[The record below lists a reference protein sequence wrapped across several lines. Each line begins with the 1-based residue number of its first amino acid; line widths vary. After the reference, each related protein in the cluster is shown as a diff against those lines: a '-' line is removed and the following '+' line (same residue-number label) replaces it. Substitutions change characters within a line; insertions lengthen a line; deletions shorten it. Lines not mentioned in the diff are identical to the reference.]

1 MEGLDKI
8 GFEIGWDHAEYGVMV
23 PETLY
28 TGTLADG
35 HRAGQQHRGRAK
47 PKEADRYIRKW
58 LQLRRNAWKRE
69 RIFDDNVTPQF
80 LRLIDVPYCPITR
93 EKLTYST
100 GEDSDWS
107 VDRLV
112 NDGGYVRGNLV
123 VMSTRANKAKDT
135 LTTKDIVDRAAKYD
149 EVQKAF
155 FLDDKPLFGL
165 TSEQTL
171 RLYTLTLIPH
181 AGEILLSAR
190 SFVPPAVPCSQV
202 YVFQC
207 YLTALA
213 LLSTVRSD
221 AKAALKKIEPGLGGI
236 NKVIR
241 KITDAGR
248 SRLRAKALDRALEE
262 RKPGDFHFM
271 LHFDELMWTV
281 EDVWSADSGVYEAF
295 HKWVWDTPKARY
307 DYVIAR
313 TMEVCRSFGMAPK
326 ARTAGP
332 QITGS
337 EQFADHIGLSTRG
350 YVRD

>member
-8 GFEIGWDHAEYGVMV
+8 GFEVGWDHAEYGVMV

-35 HRAGQQHRGRAK
+35 HRAGMQHRGRAK

-58 LQLRRNAWKRE
+58 LQLRRNAWRRE
-69 RIFDDNVTPQF
+69 RIFDDGVTPQF

-149 EVQKAF
+149 EEQKAF

-165 TSEQTL
+165 TSAQTL

-181 AGEILLSAR
+181 AGEILLAAR

-213 LLSTVRSD
+213 LLSTVRMD
-221 AKAALKKIEPGLGGI
+221 AKAALKKVEPGVSGI

-248 SRLRAKALDRALEE
+248 SVLRARALE
-262 RKPGDFHFM
+262 RAAAGRRPDDQYFM

-281 EDVWSADSGVYEAF
+281 EDVWTADSGVYEAF
-295 HKWVWDTPKARY
+295 HKWVWDTPKNRY
-307 DYVIAR
+307 EHVIDR
-313 TMEVCRSFGMAPK
+313 VMTICRQFGMAPK
-326 ARTAGP
+326 SRTAGA
-332 QITGS
+332 QIVNT
-337 EQFADHIGLSTRG
+337 EEFADYIGMSTGG
-350 YVRD
+350 YVRE